1 MRLLLN
7 EHRDEYSLSGLER
20 RRLLPNFMLLDD
32 TITLDTSMWSRD
44 ESGDFHTE
52 VAEYQ
57 RGGRRGIIDLAPG
70 NSFYAAGH
78 RHVIDALEIGTGD
91 APAYETRRLCPN
103 CGYGA
108 IGEGSAPPNVS
119 GAAASASPTAPDA
132 AAETQLRLGFGGGR
146 SGVRRERPTAT
157 RALQRRAVRGRRPTA
172 HRGGVDPG
180 RQGWLR
186 VTCRWELPFVV
197 FCCGEL
203 GL

>member
-20 RRLLPNFMLLDD
+20 RRLLPIFMLQDD

-78 RHVIDALEIGTGD
+78 RHVIDALEIGTAD
-91 APAYETRRLCPN
+91 APAYETWRLCPD
-103 CGYGA
+103 CRYGA
-108 IGEGSAPPNVS
+108 IDEGSAP
-119 GAAASASPTAPDA
+119 
-132 AAETQLRLGFGGGR
+132 AECVRCRSKRIADKHQMLRLNR
-146 SGVRRERPTAT
+146 SYASGSEEGARVYDESGQRSRER
-157 RALQRRAVRGRRPTA
+157 
-172 HRGGVDPG
+172 
-180 RQGWLR
+180 
-186 VTCRWELPFVV
+186 
-197 FCCGEL
+197 
-203 GL
+203 

>member
-1 MRLLLN
+1 MVLNQTDQAPDRRRRPVGGPGGPHRRRRAELSDLLGQRSAVRLLLN

-20 RRLLPNFMLLDD
+20 RRLLPIFMLQDD

-78 RHVIDALEIGTGD
+78 RHVIDALEIGTAD
-91 APAYETRRLCPN
+91 APAYETWRLCPD

-108 IGEGSAPPNVS
+108 IGEGSAP
-119 GAAASASPTAPDA
+119 
-132 AAETQLRLGFGGGR
+132 AECERCRSKRIADKHQMLRLNR
-146 SGVRRERPTAT
+146 SYASGSEEGARVYDESGQRSRER
-157 RALQRRAVRGRRPTA
+157 
-172 HRGGVDPG
+172 
-180 RQGWLR
+180 
-186 VTCRWELPFVV
+186 
-197 FCCGEL
+197 
-203 GL
+203 